1 MGKKKN
7 TLDMMPDITGQG
19 NTMPMAI
26 TSFFV
31 AAVCLTFGFILLLG
45 EIKVTSYGLVESPIA
60 NKVIA
65 FVTMLV
71 IALFF
76 IAVGF
81 GFLRTTRFWRKFKKR
96 IKKRAKR

>member
-7 TLDMMPDITGQG
+7 TLDVTFDITVQG
-19 NTMPMAI
+19 NSMPIAI
-26 TSFFV
+26 TSFFL
-31 AAVCLTFGFILLLG
+31 AAVCLTFSLILLFG
-45 EIKVTSYGLVESPIA
+45 EIKVTSFGLVESSIA

-65 FVTMLV
+65 FVIMML

-76 IAVGF
+76 IVVGF

-96 IKKRAKR
+96 IKKRTKR

>member
-7 TLDMMPDITGQG
+7 TLDVTSDITVQG

-31 AAVCLTFGFILLLG
+31 AAVCLTFGLILLFR
-45 EIKVTSYGLVESPIA
+45 EIKVTSFGLVESPIA

-65 FVTMLV
+65 FVIMLL

-81 GFLRTTRFWRKFKKR
+81 GFLKTTRFWRKFMKR
-96 IKKRAKR
+96 IKKRTKR